1 MNRFSKADIET
12 IRHMAARRFGGVEI
26 AKRLSRTPQSIRV
39 KCVELGVGL
48 RPMPTKDRLRI
59 LFEPAFY
66 DALMREAKARATTPA
81 KLARLLLVTLLS
93 DNMVSA
99 VLDMPVGKGDRE
111 GASTSCPNGAG
122 QGVTA
127 PARVG
132 ADGRADGV
140 IPAGLIAF
148 SRAGRGAE
156 ILDK

>member
-12 IRHMAARRFGGVEI
+12 IRHMAARGFGGVEI

-66 DALMREAKARATTPA
+66 DALMREAKARAMTPA

-99 VLDMPVGKGDRE
+99 VLDMPVGKGKPIAKRHRPTR
-111 GASTSCPNGAG
+111 AVRVKRTPVPMSSMFMTRPM
-122 QGVTA
+122 V
-127 PARVG
+127 ARMG
-132 ADGRADGV
+132 
-140 IPAGLIAF
+140 
-148 SRAGRGAE
+148 
-156 ILDK
+156 